1 MACSD
6 GYGETNATLRLV
18 VGLVTLG
25 TTLVDKNGEPTLHNI
40 GIHS

>member
-6 GYGETNATLRLV
+6 GYGETNATLRFV

-25 TTLVDKNGEPTLHNI
+25 TTLVDRIGEPTLHNN
-40 GIHS
+40 GLHS